1 MEARAPNTTPVTG
14 LTSDEARRRL
24 AEQGPNALPDPE
36 RRGMLAI
43 VAEVLREP
51 MFLLLV
57 ACAVVYLFVGDL
69 QEAMMLMASVGMV
82 IGLTVLQEGRTERAL
97 DALRDLSQPKVV
109 VLRDGQRVT
118 LPAPDVVQGDLV
130 ALTEGARVPADGVVR
145 SGSSLSI
152 DESLLTGESVA
163 VRKHPSDETS
173 PSTQAPGGDD
183 TSWAFAGTLVVR
195 GEGLL
200 EVTATGVRTQMGKIG
215 AALATVQPGR
225 SALQEET
232 KRLVRT
238 VGIAAAVLSVA
249 VALGYGLLRGEWLD
263 GFLAGLGT
271 AIALIPEEFPVVLT
285 VFLAIGAYR
294 IAKVGVLTRRMSAI
308 EALGTT
314 TVLCTDKTGT
324 LTMNQ
329 MVVRHLWTPTA
340 SITLPD
346 SPLDLT
352 EPLHRVLEHAILASA
367 QAPSE
372 PMELALQSLGTAVLL
387 DTEHLHPDWDLRQ
400 EYPLSPTLLAMTRA
414 WVDDDGNPV
423 RRVSAKGS
431 PEAILELCHLDEA
444 AASLPLAE
452 VRGLAARGWRVLGVA
467 SAEVPGEG
475 LPPGQHDFPFRF
487 EGLVAFED
495 PLRAGVPEAVEQCRR
510 AGVRVLMITGDH
522 PTTASSIAR
531 AAGLAEG
538 PVVTGPELEALDDD
552 ALALRLRTTYVAARI
567 TPADKLRLV
576 RLLQSGGEIVAMTGD
591 GVNDAPA
598 LAAAD
603 IGVAMGARGT
613 EVAREAADLVLLDD
627 DFGSLVAAMA
637 QGRRIFDNLRRSMA
651 YIVAVH
657 VPIAGLA
664 ALPLVLGLPPALTP
678 VLILLQELVIDPAC
692 SLVFEAESSEDTLMQ
707 RPPRPASTAL
717 INRATAVASLLQGAC
732 VLVATLSVFVWASTT
747 LGADA
752 DTARTL
758 AFATL
763 TVSNVGL
770 IWSQRSA
777 TESAWQLRLRPNSV
791 FRWVAGGALTAVAGL
806 LYLPG
811 VGQVLHLVPLPA
823 TLVGV
828 AVAAS
833 ACALAGVEL
842 VKAGGRRWLT
852 EAPHPVATAP

>member
-1 MEARAPNTTPVTG
+1 MEARAPTTTPVTG
-14 LTSDEARRRL
+14 LSSDEARRRL
-24 AEQGPNALPDPE
+24 AAQGPNALPDPE

-43 VAEVLREP
+43 VGEVLREP

-69 QEAMMLMASVGMV
+69 QEALMLLASVGMV
-82 IGLTVLQEGRTERAL
+82 IALTVVQEGRTERAL

-109 VLRDGQRVT
+109 VLRDGERVT
-118 LPAPDVVQGDLV
+118 LPAPEVVAGDVVALV
-130 ALTEGARVPADGVVR
+130 EGARVPADGVVR
-145 SGSSLSI
+145 SGSSLSV

-163 VRKHPSDETS
+163 VRKHPSDEAS
-173 PSTQAPGGDD
+173 PTTQPPGGDD

-200 EVTATGVRTQMGKIG
+200 EVTATGVRTQMGQIG
-215 AALATVQPGR
+215 AALAGIEPGR
-225 SALQEET
+225 SALQDET
-232 KRLVRT
+232 RRLVRT
-238 VGIAAAVLSVA
+238 VGIGAAVLSVT
-249 VALGYGLLRGEWLD
+249 VALGYGLLRDAWIEGL
-263 GFLAGLGT
+263 LAGLGT

-329 MVVRHLWTPTA
+329 MLVRHLWTPDA
-340 SITLPD
+340 SITLTDAPNEL
-346 SPLDLT
+346 S

-372 PMELALQSLGTAVLL
+372 PMELALQSLGTAVLN
-387 DTEHLHPDWDLRQ
+387 DTEHLHPDWNLRQ

-414 WVDDDGNPV
+414 WKDDDGNPV
-423 RRVSAKGS
+423 HRVSAKGS
-431 PEAILELCHLDEA
+431 PEAIFDLCHLDEA
-444 AASLPLAE
+444 AVALPLAE
-452 VRGLAARGWRVLGVA
+452 VSGLAARGWRVLGVA
-467 SAEVPGEG
+467 SSDVPGSD
-475 LPPGQHDFPFRF
+475 LPADQHDFSFRF

-495 PLRAGVPEAVEQCRR
+495 PLRPGVPEAVAQCRR

-522 PTTASSIAR
+522 PATASSIAS
-531 AAGLAEG
+531 AAGLADG
-538 PVVTGPELEALDDD
+538 PVLTGPELEALDDH
-552 ALALRLRTTYVAARI
+552 ALALRLSTTHVAARI

-576 RLLQSGGEIVAMTGD
+576 RLLQAGGAVVAMTGD

-692 SLVFEAESSEDTLMQ
+692 SLVFEAEASEDTLMQ
-707 RPPRPASTAL
+707 RAPRPSSTAL
-717 INRATAVASLLQGAC
+717 INRATAVSSLLQGTC
-732 VLVATLSVFVWASTT
+732 VLAAALAVFVWASTT
-747 LGADA
+747 LAADA

-777 TESAWQLRLRPNSV
+777 TESAWQLRLRPNPV
-791 FRWVAGGALTAVAGL
+791 FAWVAVGALTAVGAL

-811 VGQVLHLVPLPA
+811 VGPVLHLVPLPT
-823 TLVGV
+823 TLLGI

-833 ACALAGVEL
+833 ACALVGVEL
-842 VKAGGRRWLT
+842 IKAGGRRWLT
-852 EAPHPVATAP
+852 EPPHIEPTGP